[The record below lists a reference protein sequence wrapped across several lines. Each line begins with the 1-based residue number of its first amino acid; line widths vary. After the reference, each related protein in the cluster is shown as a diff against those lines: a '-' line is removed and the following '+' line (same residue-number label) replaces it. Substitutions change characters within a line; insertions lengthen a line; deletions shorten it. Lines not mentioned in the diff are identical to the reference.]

1 MKLIVN
7 ELKTSLFQ
15 EITPSKTT
23 QVEAV
28 RINLYKHNNPE
39 INLTIEI
46 HNSNGGLIAASDDSF
61 SSSEI
66 SSSPFF
72 HGFIRFKIKAQ
83 LMKNTP
89 YRIVLKA
96 SGYAFSESAYI
107 GWCSSFD
114 LPVYEPSYETLGNF
128 HSPLALEIWCLS

>member
-7 ELKTSLFQ
+7 ELKN
-15 EITPSKTT
+15 EIYQIIKTDRNT

-28 RINLYKHNNPE
+28 RINLYKHNNPAGFF
-39 INLTIEI
+39 TVEI
-46 HNSNGGLIAASDDSF
+46 HNNNGELIAASDDTF

-66 SSSPFF
+66 SSSSFF
-72 HGFIRFKIKAQ
+72 HGLVRFNINAQ
-83 LMKNTP
+83 LMKNVS

-96 SGYAFSESAYI
+96 SGYAFSDSAYV

-114 LPVYEPSYETLGNF
+114 LPIYANEYEQTGAF
-128 HSPLALEIWCLS
+128 QAPLSLEVWERT